1 LLAVSASESWSSQLV
16 SAKLGD
22 SKLQAASKPAA
33 ILPLKAPRLQQEY
46 KPKRTDARR
55 QQRVVK
61 AA

>member
-1 LLAVSASESWSSQLV
+1 V

-46 KPKRTDARR
+46 KPKRTDAD
-55 QQRVVK
+55 VSK
-61 AA
+61 ES